1 MHSLEPKNV
10 RIYQFDDRGTHSE
23 VTAVPWSVEDG
34 FVAEIFV
41 DALDSILQNTI
52 DITSED

>member
-1 MHSLEPKNV
+1 M